1 MFQSYR
7 MMHIV
12 IVHIEWLRRSQR
24 IKHKMDDNRMGS
36 CRSCIYYMRISSDVG
51 RWKITAKH
59 RLYGDGGRNVI
70 NNIFFFATQIHE
82 IHVRFAIM
90 YL

>member
-1 MFQSYR
+1 
-7 MMHIV
+7 
-12 IVHIEWLRRSQR
+12 
-24 IKHKMDDNRMGS
+24 MDDNRMGS
-36 CRSCIYYMRISSDVG
+36 CRSCIYYMRISSEVG